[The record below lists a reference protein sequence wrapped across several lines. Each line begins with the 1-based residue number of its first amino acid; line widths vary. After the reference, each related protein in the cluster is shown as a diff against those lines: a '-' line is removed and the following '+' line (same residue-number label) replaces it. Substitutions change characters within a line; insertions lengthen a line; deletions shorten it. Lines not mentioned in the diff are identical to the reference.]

1 MTSLIDLPSGMSLV
15 DLPSEAPVVEPDVT
29 MRSLSEEV
37 SNRVLRPGAP
47 LWWWIGFGFSFL
59 LLLVLFV
66 QLGWLFVNGI
76 GSWGVN
82 IPVAWGL
89 AIAEYVW
96 WIALASGGTI
106 VSALFFLTRSPWRSA
121 TNRIAE
127 TMLLS
132 AAPCAGLMPIMHL
145 GRQGLFYWLFPYS
158 TVMGVWPQVR
168 SPLWWDFI
176 CLICYILMS
185 IMYYYAGLLPDL
197 ATVRDLARSRF
208 KQILYGILALGWR
221 GSTRHWRNQ
230 QTVYAIMSAIM
241 APMVI
246 SVHSVVGLDY
256 AGGLTTG
263 WHSTQFP
270 PYFFFGA
277 VISGTALIV
286 MLTILVRWGYGLQD
300 VITGY
305 HLNALAKVVLVGSVM
320 LGYAYVWEAFG
331 PIYGS
336 DVAEKTEFLH
346 RMFGFTA
353 PAFWSEKILTVVIPQ
368 LLWLPVVRRSQPL
381 LFVISGGII
390 VGMWLERYMFTTASL
405 EHNYMPSWWGYYYPT
420 LWDWAALAGTIGLFL
435 TLFFLALRLVPIVS
449 MAEVREIIEKEKSK

>member
-1 MTSLIDLPSGMSLV
+1 MTVLV
-15 DLPSEAPVVEPDVT
+15 DLPREAPVVQPGVT
-29 MRSLSEEV
+29 LRSLSEQV

-47 LWWWIGFGFSFL
+47 RWWWVGFALGMAL
-59 LLLVLFV
+59 LLTFVV
-66 QLGWLFVNGI
+66 QLAFLFINGVGI
-76 GSWGVN
+76 WGVN
-82 IPVAWGL
+82 IPVAWGF

-132 AAPCAGLMPIMHL
+132 AAPCAGILPIMHL

-158 TVMGVWPQVR
+158 SVMGVWPQVR

-176 CLICYILMS
+176 CLLCYILMS
-185 IMYYYAGLLPDL
+185 IMYYYTGLLPDL
-197 ATVRDLARSRF
+197 ATVRDLAKTRS
-208 KQILYGILALGWR
+208 KQIFYGILALGWR
-221 GSTRHWRNQ
+221 GSARHWRNQ

-246 SVHSVVGLDY
+246 SVHSVVGLDF
-256 AGGLTTG
+256 AGGLTVG

-277 VISGTALIV
+277 VVSGTALIM
-286 MLTILVRWGYGLQD
+286 MLTILVRWGYRLED
-300 VITGY
+300 VLTGY

-320 LGYAYVWEAFG
+320 LGYAYLWEAWG

-336 DVAEKTEFLH
+336 DVAERTQFFY
-346 RMFGFTA
+346 RIFGFYA
-353 PAFWSEKILTVVIPQ
+353 AAYWGKIALNVVIPQ
-368 LLWLPVVRRSQPL
+368 LLWLPVVRRSEIT
-381 LFVISGGII
+381 LFLISAGII
-390 VGMWLERYMFTTASL
+390 VGMWLERFVIVIPSL
-405 EHNYMPSWWGYYYPT
+405 SRGYMPSYWGVFFPT
-420 LWDWAALAGTIGLFL
+420 FWDWAALAGTIGLFL
-435 TLFFLALRLVPIVS
+435 SVFFVLLRLVPIVS
-449 MAEVREIIEKEKSK
+449 MSEVREIIQSARSR